1 MNSAVAWERKKLSF
15 TGSHSLP
22 RARRA
27 ISRWRGAVPPG
38 LEATGGS
45 TADQTFFEQHPKLTR
60 KLLGDWVLNSSRF
73 RSSARLEVSVPR
85 FLVLRLYSVAGYDW
99 HGKTDRG
106 LEGQFRW
113 NSASKS
119 RVRYLPPAWVSFFPL
134 PCLWRSTDS
143 FVPRTAVSSNMG
155 SLGLSGF
162 GWTFLGKWSVI
173 TSA

>member
-1 MNSAVAWERKKLSF
+1 MNSAVAYERKKLSF
-15 TGSHSLP
+15 TGSYSMPL
-22 RARRA
+22 ARRA
-27 ISRWRGAVPPG
+27 ITRRRGTVPPA

-45 TADQTFFEQHPKLTR
+45 TADQTFFEQHPKLTG

-113 NSASKS
+113 NSASS
-119 RVRYLPPAWVSFFPL
+119 FRVRYLPPAWVFFFPVRGF
-134 PCLWRSTDS
+134 WRSTGRSALKD
-143 FVPRTAVSSNMG
+143 PRY
-155 SLGLSGF
+155 
-162 GWTFLGKWSVI
+162 
-173 TSA
+173 